1 MGWLSTAS
9 VLIALPAYALIFA
22 ATAVLGHSVF
32 RRFVPPER
40 LREQYDVAGF
50 LVSVVGVLYSV
61 VLGFLVGT
69 VWTAFSAAQDTTN
82 LEAGYVADAFNF
94 ARQVPEPQRTELE
107 TILARYAFEV
117 RDIEPPM
124 LGARRED
131 ARAIALMNRA
141 VRITVTMPAPKTRNP
156 GEILES
162 SMLRTALMGNLR
174 NIGDQRRLRMLQ
186 AQSRLPPGMYEALL
200 LGAALV
206 IAFAF
211 FFGIRSYFK
220 QMAMTA
226 LVAASIGLFFGLIV
240 ELSTPY
246 SGSIQVSRDA
256 WTLIIDNNHMAAF
269 VK

>member
-1 MGWLSTAS
+1 MDWLSRVS
-9 VLIALPAYALIFA
+9 VLVALPAYALIFA
-22 ATAVLGHSVF
+22 VVAVLAHSAF

-69 VWTAFSAAQDTTN
+69 VWTAFAAAQDTTN
-82 LEAGYVADAFNF
+82 LEAGYLADAFNF
-94 ARQVPEPQRTELE
+94 AKQLPQPPRTELE
-107 TILARYAFEV
+107 TLLARYAFEV
-117 RDIEPPM
+117 RDIEPPI
-124 LGARRED
+124 LSARRED
-131 ARAIALMNRA
+131 ARAIVLINRA
-141 VRITVTMPAPKTRNP
+141 IDITVRMPPPNTRNQ

-162 SMLRTALMGNLR
+162 STIRDAVLGNLR
-174 NIGDQRRLRMLQ
+174 NVGDQRRLRMLQ
-186 AQSRLPPGMYEALL
+186 AQSRLPPGMYEALI
-200 LGAALV
+200 LGASLV

-211 FFGIRSYFK
+211 FFGIRNYFK

-226 LVAASIGLFFGLIV
+226 LVAASIGLFFGLVV

-269 VK
+269 IK